1 MYNKQ
6 DLISDLQAMGL
17 KPTDAVMVHSSM
29 KSIGAVDG
37 GADTVIDAFQ
47 EYLTD
52 GLLMAPAHTWAQMSA
67 EYNVFDPATE
77 PACVGIIPN
86 MFLKRENSF
95 RSLHPTHSI
104 VASGVGAESYVQGEE
119 FSSTPCPPNGCW
131 DRLRKIHAKI
141 LLIGVT
147 HARNTFIH
155 SIEEV
160 LDVPERFTAE
170 PTLFKIKMP
179 DGSLREVSMYRHY
192 NVNTAHISESFDK
205 LSEAYFELGAA
216 KKVTFGDAECILC
229 DAEKLFDITKR
240 VLSHEINC
248 FIDRESIPNDWW
260 K

>member
-6 DLISDLQAMGL
+6 DLISDLQTMGI
-17 KPTDAVMVHSSM
+17 KPDDAVMVHSSM
-29 KSIGAVDG
+29 KAIGAVDG
-37 GADTVIDAFQ
+37 GANTVIDAFQ
-47 EYLTD
+47 EYLSQ
-52 GLLMAPAHTWAQMSA
+52 GLFMAPAHTWAQMST
-67 EYNVFDPATE
+67 EYNIFDPTCE

-86 MFLKRENSF
+86 ILLKRANAF

-104 VASGVGAESYVQGEE
+104 VASGVGAEGYVQGEE
-119 FSSTPCPPNGCW
+119 FATTPCPPNGCW

-160 LDVPERFTAE
+160 LDVPERFTTE
-170 PTLFKIKMP
+170 PTHFKIKMP
-179 DGSLREVSMYRHY
+179 DGSMRDVSMYRHY
-192 NVNTAHISESFDK
+192 NSKMAHISESFDK
-205 LSEAYFELGAA
+205 LSEAYFESGAA

-229 DAEKLFDITKR
+229 DAEKLFNITQK

-248 FIDRESIPNDWW
+248 LIDKESIPVEWW